1 MNTNKLIVIVSMLLF
16 LLPVFPVSAEENE
29 DDSILSDSTKPV
41 YSLNLNSNYQEIHF
55 VDNSGLAT
63 TLTIRKTALNGER
76 IIGLTNAD
84 ITMHYKIMIVDDE
97 IDDAYDAMCT
107 SNTWNITSHA
117 LTIDSNIQATYTVNM
132 KKIILTA
139 VRHLQAKIVNS
150 EVQVSYY

>member
-1 MNTNKLIVIVSMLLF
+1 MLLS
-16 LLPVFPVSAEENE
+16 LLLVFPIYAEENE
-29 DDSILSDSTKPV
+29 DNAVSTDSAKPV

-55 VDNSGLAT
+55 VDNFGLTT

-76 IIGLTNAD
+76 IIALSNAD
-84 ITMHYKIMIVDDE
+84 ITMQYKIMIIDDK
-97 IDDAYDAMCT
+97 IDDAYEATCT

-117 LTIDSNIQATYTVNM
+117 LTIDSNTQATYTVNM

-139 VRHLQAKIVNS
+139 VRHLRSKIVNS

>member
-1 MNTNKLIVIVSMLLF
+1 MKTKRIIIVVSVLLF
-16 LLPVFPVSAEENE
+16 LFLTVPIYAEEIENPA
-29 DDSILSDSTKPV
+29 IVDSTIPT
-41 YSLNLNSNYQEIHF
+41 YSLNINSNYQEIHF

-117 LTIDSNIQATYTVNM
+117 LTIDSRIQATYTVNM

-150 EVQVSYY
+150 EVRVSYY